1 MMKYSEM
8 EIRNP
13 IFVNFKH
20 EIYFP
25 SFEALFLKFE
35 PLSTICIKKLVSKG
49 VPDERCPGRQAKDR

>member
-1 MMKYSEM
+1 MMKYS

-20 EIYFP
+20 EIHFP
-25 SFEALFLKFE
+25 SFEANVLKFE

-49 VPDERCPGRQAKDR
+49 APDETCPDRQAKDR